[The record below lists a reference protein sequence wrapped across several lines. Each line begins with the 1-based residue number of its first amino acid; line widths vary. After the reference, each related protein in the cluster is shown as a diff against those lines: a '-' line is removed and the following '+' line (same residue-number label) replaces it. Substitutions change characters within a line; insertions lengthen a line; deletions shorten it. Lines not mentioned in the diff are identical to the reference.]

1 MNCAIHTDQPAT
13 AYCRTCGKA
22 LCAACQ
28 RTVNGVVYCEPCL
41 AARIQDPVTAQAG
54 AQAPK
59 PTSQVILEQGLGLKN
74 VRNPNAVLAAILSLI
89 PGVGA
94 MYNGQFLKG
103 LIYAGVYALLITMA
117 AHGAGEFAGIA
128 IAAFVFFMIFDAYH
142 SAKAISAGL
151 PVPDPLG
158 LDRIFGAGVG
168 TGTMNPMGVTGGY
181 TAPAANAP
189 QASGSNPGY
198 QTVPGSAYTPVNA
211 PTQPQV
217 VDFRSKAPI
226 GAIVLIGLGVLFF
239 VDNLGVFSFDFGQL
253 WPLILIAIGAWL
265 FVKRWN
271 R

>member
-41 AARIQDPVTAQAG
+41 AARIQDPAAAPAG

-103 LIYAGVYALLITMA
+103 LIYAGVYALLITLA
-117 AHGAGEFAGIA
+117 SHDVEPFAGIA
-128 IAAFVFFMIFDAYH
+128 IAAFVFFMIFDAYN

-168 TGTMNPMGVTGGY
+168 TGTMNPMGVSGGY
-181 TAPAANAP
+181 AAPAAP
-189 QASGSNPGY
+189 PASGTASGY
-198 QTVPGSAYTPVNA
+198 QAVPQGSTYTPVNA
-211 PTQPQV
+211 PAQPEA
-217 VDFRSKAPI
+217 VDYRSKAPI

-253 WPLILIAIGAWL
+253 WPLILVAIGAWL